1 MISCIFLEQNQV
13 CKLLSTLRGIS
24 VHVPQE
30 WCNMCQTE
38 SQIAMLKRRKIVLPD
53 PKGKDLLEWAKECVA
68 KGTVK
73 MPPQAI
79 ERQKQKEEYEKI
91 IAELPSRA
99 LQFEHLRKH
108 AVEIAKYKL
117 ETGRVFVS
125 GEWKA
130 ARLKLGCEECDKLR
144 VNPKTSK
151 WWCGCCGCNVVGLVG
166 DKIGKADFEALTCG
180 PWKEIDAAFLAKL
193 ESDSEDK
200 AAGLK
205 GV

>member
-1 MISCIFLEQNQV
+1 MITN
-13 CKLLSTLRGIS
+13 CKHRQKTGCELIYILTGEWRHL
-24 VHVPQE
+24 PQSI
-30 WCNMCQTE
+30 CNPETCKQ
-38 SQIAMLKRRKIVLPD
+38 KIINTYSLPQL
-53 PKGKDLLEWAKECVA
+53 PEGKDLVEWAKECVA
-68 KGTVK
+68 NGTVK
-73 MPPQAI
+73 MPPQVEAI
-79 ERQKQKEEYEKI
+79 QKQKEEYEKI

-99 LQFEHLRKH
+99 LQFDSLRKH
-108 AVEIAKYKL
+108 AVEIAKYQR

-125 GEWKA
+125 DEWKA

-144 VNPKTSK
+144 VNPKTGK

-166 DKIGKADFEALTCG
+166 DKIGKADFEALGCG

-200 AAGLK
+200 AAELK

>member
-1 MISCIFLEQNQV
+1 MKIKCEYWRESTEFFRGKCLTGKYGGRPVFGQCVFECKHCKTTKDELTEYMAKLAAEQNKEQAEA
-13 CKLLSTLRGIS
+13 I
-24 VHVPQE
+24 
-30 WCNMCQTE
+30 
-38 SQIAMLKRRKIVLPD
+38 QI
-53 PKGKDLLEWAKECVA
+53 
-68 KGTVK
+68 
-73 MPPQAI
+73 
-79 ERQKQKEEYEKI
+79 QKAEYEKI

-99 LQFEHLRKH
+99 LQFDSLRKH
-108 AVEIAKYKL
+108 AVEIAKYKR

-125 GEWKA
+125 DEWKA
-130 ARLKLGCEECDKLR
+130 ERLKLGCEECDKLR
-144 VNPKTSK
+144 VNPKTGK

-200 AAGLK
+200 AAELK